1 MENKIENLP
10 VSIDWLQINLRV
22 IPTILEK
29 IEKTFEVIILPFK
42 TRHFG
47 EVVNLKLKGH
57 DYATLQWKPL
67 SKILAPDMMLVKF
80 SNQMIYRYD
89 CASLVSQFISFT
101 NSEFISYSRIDVCV
115 DFQSLIDF
123 KNPEDFIKEI
133 MRSNVLLKGN
143 SKFKCIGS
151 IGKLVKYDYFRI
163 GTENSDISWYMYNK
177 SKELQEVKEKPH
189 IRELWDKS
197 GFLIGVDVWRIEFTL
212 KGSKQ
217 EFFDT
222 TTGEIFSMKMYNL
235 PGRDNIKRLLTG
247 LINNKL
253 VCYYNNNAKVKSRQD
268 KVKLLDLSNI
278 ESLSIHPSFKTES
291 NNMDR
296 FLLKKINEVNNDL
309 RSKKLDYKETVE
321 ELMNQFAEERALK
334 PFLRRL

>member
-1 MENKIENLP
+1 MSTQIEILP

-22 IPTILEK
+22 QPNILEK
-29 IEKTFEVIILPFK
+29 IENTFEVKVLPFK

-47 EVVNLKLKGH
+47 EVVSLKLKGYE
-57 DYATLQWKPL
+57 YATLQWKPL

-89 CASLVSQFISFT
+89 CAALVSQFISFS
-101 NSEFISYSRIDVCV
+101 NSEFVSYSRIDICV
-115 DFQSLIDF
+115 DFQEFIDY
-123 KNPEDFIKEI
+123 KDPEDFIKDI
-133 MRSNVLLKGN
+133 MRSEVILKGN

-151 IGKLVKYDYFRI
+151 IGKEVKYDYFRI

-177 SKELQEVKEKPH
+177 TKEMQEVKEKPH
-189 IRELWDKS
+189 IRELWEKAS
-197 GFLIGVDVWRIEFTL
+197 FRIGVDVWRIEFTL

-217 EFFDT
+217 EFIDT
-222 TTGEIFSMKMYNL
+222 DTGEVFSMKMYNL
-235 PGRDNIKRLLTG
+235 PSKENIKKLFTG
-247 LINNKL
+247 LLNHKL
-253 VCYYNNNAKVKSRQD
+253 ICYYNKGASVKSRQA
-268 KVKLLDLSNI
+268 KVNLLDSNI
-278 ESLSIHPSFKTES
+278 IGNLAIIPSFKTES

-309 RSKKLDYKETVE
+309 RSKKLEYRETVE
-321 ELMNQFAEERALK
+321 ELMNNFAEERALK